1 MSRVARELQAILAE
15 AVACAV
21 RWRVPLAVA
30 VSLAA
35 VATLFLMPRDAE
47 LLAAVQSAGADWH
60 DFAITVSEIG
70 RFENSS
76 LAFAVIAAAIA
87 LLARS
92 SQWRD
97 LAVACLVAGIVA
109 GLAVNV
115 LRPSFGRARPHAD
128 VEAGFYWF
136 ELEAQLHS
144 MPSGHVMSN
153 SASAFALVPL
163 VPPLLVPA
171 VAYTGAMAW
180 SRMQLNRHYPSD
192 VMWGALLGAT
202 VGLAVGTSIRDRR
215 RRVQS
220 RSNERS

>member
-1 MSRVARELQAILAE
+1 VSRVARELQAILAG
-15 AVACAV
+15 AVACVA
-21 RWRVPLAVA
+21 RWRAPLGVTVA
-30 VSLAA
+30 LGLVVTAI
-35 VATLFLMPRDAE
+35 LMPRDAA
-47 LLAAVQSAGADWH
+47 LLASVQAAGADWH
-60 DFAITVSEIG
+60 DFALALSEIG

-76 LAFAVIAAAIA
+76 LAFAVVAAAIA
-87 LLARS
+87 LVARS
-92 SQWRD
+92 TQWRD
-97 LAVACLVAGIVA
+97 LAIACLVAGLVA

-163 VPPLLVPA
+163 APPLLIPA
-171 VAYTGAMAW
+171 AAYTAGMAW
-180 SRMQLNRHYPSD
+180 SRMQLDRHYPSD
-192 VMWGALLGAT
+192 VLWGAILGAT

-215 RRVQS
+215 RRAPS
-220 RSNERS
+220 TSNERS